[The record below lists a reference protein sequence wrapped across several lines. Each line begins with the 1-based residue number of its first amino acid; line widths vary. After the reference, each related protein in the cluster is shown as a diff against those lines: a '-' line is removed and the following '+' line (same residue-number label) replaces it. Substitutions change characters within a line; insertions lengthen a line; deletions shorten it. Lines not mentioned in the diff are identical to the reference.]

1 MHLVSLDLMPGWRPF
16 VEAMNMHFETYDIEK
31 DDLVATADSVYRN
44 ATAAAASSGDAAV
57 EPFRGVTYVVIS
69 YVMIYVTTPA
79 VISMFLRLLQS
90 DGARAILVSERG
102 HQTASVGMMEQRGAQ
117 VHRLIDQSAGLD
129 ERQSMW
135 LSAGTH
141 LAPPRAGALPTTFPN
156 VPFEDKKD
164 KQYKRKRYD

>member
-1 MHLVSLDLMPGWRPF
+1 
-16 VEAMNMHFETYDIEK
+16 
-31 DDLVATADSVYRN
+31 
-44 ATAAAASSGDAAV
+44 
-57 EPFRGVTYVVIS
+57 
-69 YVMIYVTTPA
+69 
-79 VISMFLRLLQS
+79 
-90 DGARAILVSERG
+90 
-102 HQTASVGMMEQRGAQ
+102 MEQRGAQ